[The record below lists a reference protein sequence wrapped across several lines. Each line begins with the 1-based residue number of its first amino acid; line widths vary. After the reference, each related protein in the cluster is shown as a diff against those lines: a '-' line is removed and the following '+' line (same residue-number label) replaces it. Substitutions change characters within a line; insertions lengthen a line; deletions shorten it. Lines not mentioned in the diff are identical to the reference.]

1 MKLRARLIVAGLLA
15 ATPAAVLMAQ
25 DSPESLLPP
34 GFDDPA
40 PAPAPAPTPAPRPA
54 PAPTQRSAQPRPSAS
69 APAPTPAPAPT
80 TGDGV
85 SRPVVQDVPDAP
97 SAADRQQSR
106 AQAARDMLDRL
117 PSLEELEAMDPDE
130 LDELLGL
137 KPTFDIPP
145 AARRSAGRVGLL
157 DREEGGLGVNAVA
170 ATRALFVRNV
180 LRGTRGPLVSR
191 WGHIALRRA
200 LASRMAPPAGMDGVE
215 FAALRAALLNR
226 LGEPVVARALVQEVD
241 TADYSQPLITA
252 AYDAYLGTGDFTG
265 ACPMLRLHGPTRDDD
280 QWKLWRAICSTYSGE
295 GGGMDRIERAVRRG
309 GEGRFDALLAQKYA
323 GAVGRQRRAV
333 TLEWDEVDQ
342 LTPWRYALATAT
354 GAKVPE
360 GLRAAGGPQYGLL
373 AALSPSVDIVTRA
386 AASDLAAQR
395 GIFSSAAM
403 VDLYSQI
410 YDDTELSGDQAA
422 RASLLREAYVG
433 TPAQRLDAMQDI
445 WGDGEDRYA
454 RQVLTAYAAARMP
467 VNAEMADAAGDLIA
481 SMLAAGLDR
490 NALRWASTVPVGSEG
505 WALLALAAPS
515 RNAPVA
521 EGDIRSFMDN
531 DGTGPRSRMLV
542 AGLAGLG
549 RMTPAN
555 VDELSGDMN
564 LGLSRQTAWTRA
576 IAQAG
581 ERRNPALVTMLAALG
596 MQGSSWAKMT
606 PLHLYHIVSALRA
619 AGLEAEARMIAAEAV
634 ARS

>member
-1 MKLRARLIVAGLLA
+1 MRLRARLIVAGLLA

-25 DSPESLLPP
+25 ESPESLLPP
-34 GFDDPA
+34 GFDEPA
-40 PAPAPAPTPAPRPA
+40 PAPAPRPTPAPRPA
-54 PAPTQRSAQPRPSAS
+54 PAPRPMPAQPR
-69 APAPTPAPAPT
+69 TPAPAPQ
-80 TGDGV
+80 TGDAV

-97 SAADRQQSR
+97 SAAERQQSR
-106 AQAARDMLDRL
+106 AEAAREMLDRL

-145 AARRSAGRVGLL
+145 AARRSPERVGLL
-157 DREEGGLGVNAVA
+157 NPEEGGMGVGAVA
-170 ATRALFVRNV
+170 NTRALFVRNV

-241 TADYSQPLITA
+241 TADYSQPLISA

-265 ACPMLRLHGPTRDDD
+265 ACPMLRLHGATRDDD
-280 QWKLWRAICSTYSGE
+280 QWELWRAICSTYSGE

-333 TLEWDEVDQ
+333 TLEWDEVEQ

-354 GAKVPE
+354 GAEVPE
-360 GLRAAGGPQYGLL
+360 GLTAAGGPRFGLL

-386 AASDLAAQR
+386 AASDLAARR
-395 GIFSSAAM
+395 GIFSSTAM

-410 YDDTELSGDQAA
+410 YDDTELSGDEAA

-433 TPAQRLDAMQDI
+433 TPAERLEAMQDI
-445 WGDGEDRYA
+445 WGEGEDRYA

-490 NALRWASTVPVGSEG
+490 NAVRWASVVPVGSDG
-505 WALLALAAPS
+505 WAQLALAAPS
-515 RNAPVA
+515 RGAPVG
-521 EGDIRSFMDN
+521 ESDIRSFMEN
-531 DGTGPRSRMLV
+531 DGSGQRSRLLV
-542 AGLAGLG
+542 AGLAGLD
-549 RMTPAN
+549 RMAPAKMN
-555 VDELSGDMN
+555 ELSGD
-564 LGLSRQTAWTRA
+564 LGFDLSRQTAWTRA
-576 IAQAG
+576 IARAG
-581 ERRNPALVTMLAALG
+581 ERDNAALVTMLAGLG

-606 PLHLYHIVSALRA
+606 PLHLYHIVSAMKA

-634 ARS
+634 ARA

>member
-1 MKLRARLIVAGLLA
+1 MRLRARLIVAGLLA

-34 GFDDPA
+34 GFDEPA
-40 PAPAPAPTPAPRPA
+40 PAPAPAPAPRPTPAPRQA
-54 PAPTQRSAQPRPSAS
+54 PAQPR
-69 APAPTPAPAPT
+69 TPAPVPAPS
-80 TGDGV
+80 TGEAV
-85 SRPVVQDVPDAP
+85 SRPVVQEVPGAS
-97 SAADRQQSR
+97 SAAERQPSR
-106 AQAARDMLDRL
+106 AEAAREMLDRL

-145 AARRSAGRVGLL
+145 AARRSSDRVGLL
-157 DREEGGLGVNAVA
+157 DREEGGMGMGAVA
-170 ATRALFVRNV
+170 NTRALFVRNV

-200 LASRMAPPAGMDGVE
+200 LASRMAPPAGMDGME
-215 FAALRAALLNR
+215 FAALRAGLLNR

-241 TADYSQPLITA
+241 TADYTQPLISA
-252 AYDAYLGTGDFTG
+252 AYDAYVGTGDFTG
-265 ACPMLRLHGPTRDDD
+265 ACPMMRLHGATRDDE
-280 QWKLWRAICSTYSGE
+280 QWELWRALCSTYSGE
-295 GGGMDRIERAVRRG
+295 SGGMDRIERVVRRG

-333 TLEWDEVDQ
+333 TLEWDEVDA

-354 GAKVPE
+354 GAQVPE
-360 GLRAAGGPQYGLL
+360 GLSAAGGPQYRLL

-386 AASDLAAQR
+386 AASDLAARR
-395 GIFSSAAM
+395 GIFSSTAM

-422 RASLLREAYVG
+422 RAALLREAYVG

-490 NALRWASTVPVGSEG
+490 NALRWAGVVPVGSSG
-505 WALLALAAPS
+505 WAQLALAAPG
-515 RNAPVA
+515 RGAPV
-521 EGDIRSFMDN
+521 EESGVRSFMEN
-531 DGTGPRSRMLV
+531 DGDGLRSRLLV
-542 AGLAGLG
+542 AGLAGLD
-549 RMTPAN
+549 RMSAAN
-555 VDELSGDMN
+555 AQELSGDM
-564 LGLSRQTAWTRA
+564 GFDLSRQTAWTRA
-576 IAQAG
+576 IARAG
-581 ERRNPALVTMLAALG
+581 ERRNAALVTMLAGLG
-596 MQGSSWAKMT
+596 MQGSSWSKMT
-606 PLHLYHIVSALRA
+606 PLHLYHIVSAMKA

-634 ARS
+634 ARA

>member
-1 MKLRARLIVAGLLA
+1 MRLRARLFVAGLLA

-34 GFDDPA
+34 GFDEPA
-40 PAPAPAPTPAPRPA
+40 PAPAPAPAPRPTPAPRQTP
-54 PAPTQRSAQPRPSAS
+54 AQPR
-69 APAPTPAPAPT
+69 TPAPAPS
-80 TGDGV
+80 TGDAV

-97 SAADRQQSR
+97 SAAERQQSR
-106 AQAARDMLDRL
+106 AEAAREMLDRL

-145 AARRSAGRVGLL
+145 AARRSSERVGLL
-157 DREEGGLGVNAVA
+157 DREEGGMGVGAVA
-170 ATRALFVRNV
+170 NTRALFVRNV

-200 LASRMAPPAGMDGVE
+200 LASRMAPPAGMDGME
-215 FAALRAALLNR
+215 FAALRAGLLNR

-241 TADYSQPLITA
+241 TADYTQPLISA
-252 AYDAYLGTGDFTG
+252 AYDAYIGTGDFTG
-265 ACPMLRLHGPTRDDD
+265 ACPMMRLHGATRDDE
-280 QWKLWRAICSTYSGE
+280 QWELWRALCSTYSGE
-295 GGGMDRIERAVRRG
+295 SGGMDRIERVVRRG

-333 TLEWDEVDQ
+333 TLEWDEVDA

-354 GAKVPE
+354 GAEVPE
-360 GLRAAGGPQYGLL
+360 GLSAAGGPQYRLL

-386 AASDLAAQR
+386 AASDLAARR
-395 GIFSSAAM
+395 GIFSSTAM

-422 RASLLREAYVG
+422 RAALLREAYVG

-490 NALRWASTVPVGSEG
+490 NALRWAGVVPVGSSG
-505 WALLALAAPS
+505 WAQLALAAPG
-515 RNAPVA
+515 RGTPV
-521 EGDIRSFMDN
+521 EESGVRSFMEN
-531 DGTGPRSRMLV
+531 DGDGLRSRLLV
-542 AGLAGLG
+542 AGLAGLD
-549 RMTPAN
+549 RMTQAN
-555 VDELSGDMN
+555 AEELSGDM
-564 LGLSRQTAWTRA
+564 GFDLSRQTAWTRA
-576 IAQAG
+576 IARAG
-581 ERRNPALVTMLAALG
+581 ERRNAALVTMLAGLG
-596 MQGSSWAKMT
+596 MQGSSWSKMT
-606 PLHLYHIVSALRA
+606 PLHLYHIVSAMKA

-634 ARS
+634 ARA

>member
-1 MKLRARLIVAGLLA
+1 MRLRARLIVAGLLA

-34 GFDDPA
+34 GFDEPA
-40 PAPAPAPTPAPRPA
+40 PAPAPAPAPRPTPAPRQTP
-54 PAPTQRSAQPRPSAS
+54 AQPR
-69 APAPTPAPAPT
+69 TPAPAPAPS
-80 TGDGV
+80 TGDAV
-85 SRPVVQDVPDAP
+85 SRPVVQKVPGAS
-97 SAADRQQSR
+97 SAAERQQSR
-106 AQAARDMLDRL
+106 AEAAREMLDRL

-145 AARRSAGRVGLL
+145 AARRSSERVGLL
-157 DREEGGLGVNAVA
+157 DREEGGMGVGAVA
-170 ATRALFVRNV
+170 NTRALFVRNV

-200 LASRMAPPAGMDGVE
+200 LASRMAPPAGMDGME

-241 TADYSQPLITA
+241 TADYTQPLISA
-252 AYDAYLGTGDFTG
+252 AYDAYIGTGDFTG
-265 ACPMLRLHGPTRDDD
+265 ACPMMRLHGATRDDE
-280 QWKLWRAICSTYSGE
+280 QWELWRALCSTYSGE
-295 GGGMDRIERAVRRG
+295 SGGMDRIERLVRRG

-333 TLEWDEVDQ
+333 TLEWDEVDA

-354 GAKVPE
+354 GAEVPE
-360 GLRAAGGPQYGLL
+360 GLSAAGGPQYRLL

-386 AASDLAAQR
+386 AASDLAARR
-395 GIFSSAAM
+395 GIFSSTAM

-422 RASLLREAYVG
+422 RAALLREAYVG

-490 NALRWASTVPVGSEG
+490 NALRWAGVVPVGSSG
-505 WALLALAAPS
+505 WAQLALAAPG
-515 RNAPVA
+515 RGAPV
-521 EGDIRSFMDN
+521 EESGVRSFMEN
-531 DGTGPRSRMLV
+531 DADGLRSRLLV
-542 AGLAGLG
+542 AGLAGLD
-549 RMTPAN
+549 RMTSAN
-555 VDELSGDMN
+555 AEELSGDM
-564 LGLSRQTAWTRA
+564 GFDLSRQTAWTRA
-576 IAQAG
+576 IARAG
-581 ERRNPALVTMLAALG
+581 ERRNAALVTMLAGLG
-596 MQGSSWAKMT
+596 MQGSSWSKMT
-606 PLHLYHIVSALRA
+606 PLHLYHIVSAMKA

-634 ARS
+634 ARA